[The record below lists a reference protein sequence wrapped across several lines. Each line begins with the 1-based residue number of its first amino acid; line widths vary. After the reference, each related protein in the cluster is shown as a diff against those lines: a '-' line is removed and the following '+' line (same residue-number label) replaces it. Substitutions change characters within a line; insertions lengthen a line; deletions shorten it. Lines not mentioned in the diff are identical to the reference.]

1 MTEERN
7 EHKLIQEVKRLL
19 DSEGLVTAR
28 LVESVTRTA
37 QMVSTTVPEIQDLF
51 SQWLSLIGGEVARM
65 AASSPEMDIASTA
78 NRIGIEESSLLSLLL
93 MLQREGALSIES
105 VRIGKGKGKNSEI
118 CSCLMGTEE
127 DA

>member
-7 EHKLIQEVKRLL
+7 EHKLIQEVKRLM

-37 QMVSTTVPEIQDLF
+37 QMASTTVPEIQDLF

>member
-1 MTEERN
+1 MNEDRN
-7 EHKLIQEVKRLL
+7 GHQHLQEIKRLL

-37 QMVSTTVPEIQDLF
+37 QMASTTVPEIQDLF

-65 AASSPEMDIASTA
+65 AASAPEMDIVSTA
-78 NRIGIEESSLLSLLL
+78 QMIGIEESSLLSLLL
-93 MLQREGALSIES
+93 MLQREGKLTIES
-105 VRIGKGKGKNSEI
+105 VRIGKGRGKNSEI
-118 CSCLMGTEE
+118 CSCLMGTDV

>member
-37 QMVSTTVPEIQDLF
+37 QMASTTVPEIQDLF

-65 AASSPEMDIASTA
+65 AASSPESVSAIASNSA
-78 NRIGIEESSLLSLLL
+78 AVAASRRPRIWSTTQGPRCS
-93 MLQREGALSIES
+93 LSI
-105 VRIGKGKGKNSEI
+105 R
-118 CSCLMGTEE
+118 M
-127 DA
+127 

>member
-37 QMVSTTVPEIQDLF
+37 QMASTTVPEIQDLF

-65 AASSPEMDIASTA
+65 AASLPEMDIASTA

>member
-37 QMVSTTVPEIQDLF
+37 QMASTTVPEIQDLF

-118 CSCLMGTEE
+118 CSCLMGTDE

>member
-37 QMVSTTVPEIQDLF
+37 QMASTTVPEIQDLF

>member
-37 QMVSTTVPEIQDLF
+37 QMASTTVPEIQDLF

-93 MLQREGALSIES
+93 MLHREGALSIES

>member
-1 MTEERN
+1 MCIR
-7 EHKLIQEVKRLL
+7 
-19 DSEGLVTAR
+19 DS
-28 LVESVTRTA
+28 TRTA
-37 QMVSTTVPEIQDLF
+37 QMASTTVPEIQDLF

>member
-37 QMVSTTVPEIQDLF
+37 QMASTTVPEIQDLF

-78 NRIGIEESSLLSLLL
+78 NRIGITTRRGPRGKARANAGY
-93 MLQREGALSIES
+93 LQNQVGAGARAGE
-105 VRIGKGKGKNSEI
+105 
-118 CSCLMGTEE
+118 
-127 DA
+127 

>member
-37 QMVSTTVPEIQDLF
+37 QMASTTVPEIQDLF

-78 NRIGIEESSLLSLLL
+78 NRIGIEESSLLSLLV

>member
-19 DSEGLVTAR
+19 DSEGMVTAR

-37 QMVSTTVPEIQDLF
+37 QMASTTVPEIQDLF

>member
-1 MTEERN
+1 MTEDRN
-7 EHKLIQEVKRLL
+7 EHKFFQEIKRLL

-37 QMVSTTVPEIQDLF
+37 QMASTTVPEIQDLF

-65 AASSPEMDIASTA
+65 ASTAPDMDIASTA
-78 NRIGIEESSLLSLLL
+78 RMIGIEESSLLSLLL
-93 MLQREGALSIES
+93 MLHREGKLSIES
-105 VRIGKGKGKNSEI
+105 VRIGKGKGGNSEI
-118 CSCLMGTEE
+118 CSCLMETEE

>member
-37 QMVSTTVPEIQDLF
+37 QMASTTVPEIQDLF

-65 AASSPEMDIASTA
+65 AASSPKMDIASTA

>member
-1 MTEERN
+1 MTVERN

-37 QMVSTTVPEIQDLF
+37 QMASTTVPEIQDLF

>member
-7 EHKLIQEVKRLL
+7 EQKLIQEVKRLL

-37 QMVSTTVPEIQDLF
+37 QMASTTVPEIQDLF

>member
-7 EHKLIQEVKRLL
+7 EHKLIQEVKRLM
-19 DSEGLVTAR
+19 DSAGLVTAR
-28 LVESVTRTA
+28 MVESVTRTA
-37 QMVSTTVPEIQDLF
+37 QMASTTVPEIQDLF

>member
-37 QMVSTTVPEIQDLF
+37 QMASTTVPEIQDLF

-105 VRIGKGKGKNSEI
+105 VRIGKEKGKNSEI

>member
-37 QMVSTTVPEIQDLF
+37 QMASTTVPEIQDLF

-127 DA
+127 DV